1 MKNHFISALIFGT
14 ITGIAWFLYFQH
26 EQQTNFLLKDDIS
39 KQMMSFSED
48 NFKKRITETVA
59 QEKKRNEEEFTKKI
73 IKDLYLTIDSI
84 TVKET
89 YDTEEDLIKDET
101 ILRSTQ
107 AKGESY
113 FMEYK
118 SGVGTGTIDKS
129 VSDFY
134 DWLVKLS
141 DKKLN
146 ELTEQRKYLKQVQKL
161 SLAPPKF
168 KRYEYERVAIAKQ
181 DINDNTCMF
190 KTLSFI
196 MEYEYGKKLSKDFIY
211 SSIDKKVGDFW
222 SSWFYSYDKTRG
234 WYWFEQEWHESEKS
248 DFYKLK
254 KYWFRT
260 LATSNTEYLKRRLS
274 DGKAA
279 ILEAPMSVFSD
290 DEKWTTRLSS
300 VWHAVTVLDFDWM
313 TITYADSLTGE
324 FKTMP
329 IEKILYGGTGHT
341 MKYPMRFVYFNN
353 KDIVRNYTFVFN

>member
-1 MKNHFISALIFGT
+1 MKNHIISALIFGT
-14 ITGIAWFLYFQH
+14 ITWIAGFLYFQH
-26 EQQTNFLLKDDIS
+26 EQETNFLLKDDIS
-39 KQMMSFSED
+39 KKMLSFSED
-48 NFKKRITETVA
+48 NFKKRINDTVE
-59 QEKKRNEEEFTKKI
+59 QEKKRNAEDFTKKI
-73 IKDLYLTIDSI
+73 IKDLYLTVDSI
-84 TVKET
+84 TIKES

-101 ILRSTQ
+101 IIRSTK
-107 AKGESY
+107 AKWESY
-113 FMEYK
+113 FMDY
-118 SGVGTGTIDKS
+118 SAMIGTGTVDKS

-134 DWLVKLS
+134 EWLIKAS
-141 DKKLN
+141 DKKLD
-146 ELTEQRKYLKQVQKL
+146 ELSEQRKYLKQVQKL

-196 MEYEYGKKLSKDFIY
+196 MEYEYGKRLSKDFVY

-222 SSWFYSYDKTRG
+222 SSWFYSYDRIRW
-234 WYWFEQEWHESEKS
+234 WYWIEQEWSANDKS

-254 KYWFRT
+254 KYGFRT
-260 LATSNTEYLKRRLS
+260 LATSNTEYLKRRLL

-290 DEKWTTRLSS
+290 DEKWRTRLSS
-300 VWHAVTVLDFDWM
+300 VWHAVTVLDFDGM

-329 IEKILYGGTGHT
+329 IEKILHEWTGHT

-353 KDIVRNYTFVFN
+353 KEISKNYTLVFN